1 VDERRILDLDQQAV
15 ESAKQYPRER
25 GLFSALAAESGRP
38 FVALVGPR
46 GAGKTVLLRQMR
58 SARPRSL
65 YVSADTLDPEE
76 RLADVLRLFS
86 ERYRISSFF
95 IDEIHFLKHFA
106 AGLKQIYDFA
116 DASIWFSSSV
126 ALSLYSAAWDLS
138 RRVVRHTL
146 LPFSF
151 REYLAFRFGLELDPL
166 PLDTTLRQAIPSE
179 HLRTSYRFEEYLC
192 GGLFPHTL
200 EAGVRLQS
208 FENILN
214 KILTGDIPSLEPSL
228 TVDDL
233 RNIGRTLSFVGN
245 ATGDEVNYSS
255 TSRNAGVTKYKAERY
270 LELLERSFVV
280 RRVFPAGAS
289 VLKEPKVL
297 LVPPYR
303 LLYRPLEQCVGQLR
317 EDFFALAMD
326 QHGLDFRYLK
336 NTRGGKTPDFLIDVG
351 GSATV
356 VEVGGKNK
364 GRSQFK
370 GIDYQRKVV
379 LYQAGESAFTGAG
392 GRVPLHCIGFPA

>member
-1 VDERRILDLDQQAV
+1 MDEQKVLELDEKSVQSV
-15 ESAKQYPRER
+15 KQYPRKR
-25 GLFSALAAESGRP
+25 GLFSVLADESGRP

-46 GAGKTVLLRQMR
+46 GTGKTVLLRQLR
-58 SARPRSL
+58 SGRPASL
-65 YVSADTLDPEE
+65 YISADTLVPGD
-76 RLADVLRLFS
+76 RLADVVRLFS
-86 ERYRISSFF
+86 ERYRVTSFF
-95 IDEIHFLKHFA
+95 IDEIHFLKHYA
-106 AGLKQIYDFA
+106 ADLKEIYDFSNV
-116 DASIWFSSSV
+116 SIWFSSSV
-126 ALSLYSAAWDLS
+126 ALSLYSTAWDLS
-138 RRVVRHTL
+138 RRVVRHIL

-151 REYLAFRFGLELDPL
+151 REYLSFRFGLELDPL
-166 PLDTTLRQAIPSE
+166 ALETVLEEEIPPD
-179 HLRTSYRFEEYLC
+179 HLKTSYRFEEYLC

-200 EAGVRLQS
+200 ESGIKLQS
-208 FENILN
+208 FENIVN

-228 TVDDL
+228 TMDDL
-233 RNIGRTLSFVGN
+233 GNISRTLAFVGN
-245 ATGDEVNYSS
+245 AAGDEVNYSS

-280 RRVFPAGAS
+280 RRVFPAGAN

-326 QHGLDFRYLK
+326 QHGLEFRYLK
-336 NTRGGKTPDFLIDVG
+336 NTRGGKTPDFLLDLS

-356 VEVGGKNK
+356 VEIGGRRK

-370 GIDYQRKVV
+370 GIDYRRKVV
-379 LYQAGESAFTGAG
+379 LYQAGESAVAGAD
-392 GRVPLHCIGFPA
+392 RVPLHCIGFPE